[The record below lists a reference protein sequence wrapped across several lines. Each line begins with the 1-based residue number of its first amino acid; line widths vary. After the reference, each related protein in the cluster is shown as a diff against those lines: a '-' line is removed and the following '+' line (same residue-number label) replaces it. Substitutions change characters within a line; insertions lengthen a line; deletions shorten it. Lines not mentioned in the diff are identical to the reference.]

1 MWMRSTVHRVERV
14 KFGWVPLF
22 LHIPLVTPALGRA
35 RRNSTSGP
43 PQDTQYPI
51 FQIGRAEEGGR
62 KMLPTL
68 NREPLNLLTSHNV
81 SHFMCVK
88 NTLFLGSNL
97 TPFGLNGFSTPSEW
111 GTHTTEDSSRK
122 EAFLAI
128 SAHLTAAGIPTFLLK
143 NLYFTYLCMCVHVH
157 VHMHACMCVCER
169 KVYVEY
175 VCHTMWRSE
184 ENFVEMDCQ
193 AFLAKAFTLS
203 QL

>member
-1 MWMRSTVHRVERV
+1 
-14 KFGWVPLF
+14 
-22 LHIPLVTPALGRA
+22 
-35 RRNSTSGP
+35 
-43 PQDTQYPI
+43 
-51 FQIGRAEEGGR
+51 
-62 KMLPTL
+62 MLPTL

-111 GTHTTEDSSRK
+111 GKHITENSSRK

-143 NLYFTYLCMCVHVH
+143 NLYFTYLCICVHVH
-157 VHMHACMCVCER
+157 VHMYACMCVCER
-169 KVYVEY
+169 EVYVEY